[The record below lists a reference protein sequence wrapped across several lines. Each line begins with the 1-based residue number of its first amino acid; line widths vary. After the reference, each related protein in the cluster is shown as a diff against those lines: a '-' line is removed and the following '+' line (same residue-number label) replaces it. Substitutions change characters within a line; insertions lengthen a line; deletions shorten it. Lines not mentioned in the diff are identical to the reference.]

1 MLVSINKFTFERIP
15 RFLMN
20 ELPFT
25 VNLVSLHLPLIDY
38 LSHWEL
44 YRAIL
49 TRELFLL
56 IAFSHVLPVPAI
68 VSKLNLALASLLI
81 ILKLP
86 LINNL
91 KCRHLYLSDLRI
103 LRLLNIS

>member
-25 VNLVSLHLPLIDY
+25 VNLVSLHLPLVDY
-38 LSHWEL
+38 LSHWEI

-68 VSKLNLALASLLI
+68 VSKLKED
-81 ILKLP
+81 LKGLRKKYKDSVE
-86 LINNL
+86 LDQRYI
-91 KCRHLYLSDLRI
+91 RLYQD
-103 LRLLNIS
+103 